1 MEAGPWGL
9 QRPFHHF
16 FYRLWNVHMYVLPQ
30 RYPSKL
36 TGEKIRLV
44 RIDSYLLGSFERKL
58 ACVTHGIMSS
68 LPSCRITYRA
78 IAALHDAV
86 DLLAN
91 ACLLDVA
98 CQQL

>member
-36 TGEKIRLV
+36 TGEIIRLV

-58 ACVTHGIMSS
+58 ACVTHGIM
-68 LPSCRITYRA
+68 PSKTRLGLHYLSCYR
-78 IAALHDAV
+78 V
-86 DLLAN
+86 P
-91 ACLLDVA
+91 
-98 CQQL
+98 